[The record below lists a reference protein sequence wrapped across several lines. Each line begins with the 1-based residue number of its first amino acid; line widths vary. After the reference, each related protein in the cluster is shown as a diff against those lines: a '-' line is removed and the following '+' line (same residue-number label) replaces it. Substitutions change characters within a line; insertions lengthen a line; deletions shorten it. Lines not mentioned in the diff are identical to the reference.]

1 MYSGTFKI
9 ALGSPLVLLTPKSSS
24 AEAFAPYGEVVDIHS
39 ADKEFSMFYPL
50 CESPF
55 LILFSTPA
63 ETLDTTKL
71 ELFISDG

>member
-1 MYSGTFKI
+1 M
-9 ALGSPLVLLTPKSSS
+9 LLTPKPSS